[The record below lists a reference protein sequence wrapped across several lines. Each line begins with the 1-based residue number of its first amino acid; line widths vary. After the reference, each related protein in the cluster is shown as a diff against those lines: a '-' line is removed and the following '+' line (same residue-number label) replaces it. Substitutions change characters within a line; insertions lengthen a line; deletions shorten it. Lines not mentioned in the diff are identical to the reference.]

1 MRNREFPG
9 SSNLHAPCR
18 RPLAAAVSML
28 LIGVSLAD
36 GAAAQQ
42 FPAAINV
49 SSLNGGNG
57 FRLDGVA
64 SGDFSGNSVSG
75 AGDINGDG
83 IDDLI
88 IGAYGADPNGENNAG
103 SSYVVF
109 GHRTGFSA
117 ALDLSRLDGDNG
129 FRIDGVAAGDF
140 SGRSVSAAGD
150 VNGDGIDDL
159 IIGAPIS
166 LFRAGSSYVVFGRS
180 TGFSD
185 ALELSSLD
193 GNNGFR
199 LDGSAPFD
207 YSGVSVSGAGD
218 INGDGTGDLVV
229 GARGANSGAGSS
241 YVVFGRSNGF
251 SAGLGLSSLDG
262 KNGFRLDG
270 VAANDRSGRSV
281 SAAGDINGDGI
292 DDLIIGATVA
302 NQAGSS
308 YVVFGHSDGFS
319 ATLALSSLDGGN
331 GFRLPGVSAG
341 DYSGFS
347 VSAAGDINGDG
358 IDDLVIGAYRAN
370 PDDQFSAGSS
380 YVVFGRTTGFG
391 QFLALSSLDG
401 TSGFRLDGAAEFD
414 RAGISVSAAGDI
426 NGDGIDDLIIGA
438 RNASPDGN
446 TSAGSSYVVFGR
458 STGFDSTLALSSLD
472 GSTGFRID
480 GAAAGGLAG
489 YSVSEAGDINGDGLD
504 DLVIG
509 AFSADP
515 NGENNAGSSYVVFGG
530 LGGPGEVPNLELAPN
545 ALDFEDS
552 APGHVSG
559 PQEITVSSTGSVS
572 LAISAVAITGPH
584 AVDFMQTNDCLSAE
598 LLPGLSCSITVAF
611 SPMAAGLRSAT
622 LQIESNA
629 PTSPDLAALRGTSDV
644 VFADGFE
651 PPF

>member
-1 MRNREFPG
+1 
-9 SSNLHAPCR
+9 
-18 RPLAAAVSML
+18 ML
-28 LIGVSLAD
+28 LGVSLAD

-49 SSLNGGNG
+49 TSLNGGNG

-64 SGDFSGNSVSG
+64 SGDYSGSSVAA

-88 IGAYGADPNGENNAG
+88 IGARNASPHGNTSAG

-109 GHRTGFSA
+109 GRSTGFDSTL
-117 ALDLSRLDGDNG
+117 ALSSLDGSTG
-129 FRIDGVAAGDF
+129 FRIDGAAAG
-140 SGRSVSAAGD
+140 GLAGYSVSAAGD

-180 TGFSD
+180 TGFSATLD
-185 ALELSSLD
+185 LSSLD

-199 LDGSAPFD
+199 LDGVAPFD

-218 INGDGTGDLVV
+218 INGDGIGDLVV
-229 GARGANSGAGSS
+229 GARGAKSGAGSS
-241 YVVFGRSNGF
+241 YVVFGRSTRF
-251 SAGLGLSSLDG
+251 SAGLDLSSLDG
-262 KNGFRLDG
+262 NNGFRLDG
-270 VAANDRSGRSV
+270 VTANDRSGRSV

-292 DDLIIGATVA
+292 DDLIIGAHFA
-302 NQAGSS
+302 DNQAGSS
-308 YVVFGHSDGFS
+308 YVVFGRSDGFS

-347 VSAAGDINGDG
+347 VSTAGDINGDG
-358 IDDLVIGAYRAN
+358 IDDLVIGAYRAG
-370 PDDQFSAGSS
+370 PDGQFSAGSS

-401 TSGFRLDGAAEFD
+401 NTGFRLDGAAEFD
-414 RAGISVSAAGDI
+414 RAGISVSTAGDI

-438 RNASPDGN
+438 ELADPDGN
-446 TSAGSSYVVFGR
+446 AAAGSSYVVFGR

-545 ALDFEDS
+545 ALEFEDG
-552 APGHVSG
+552 APGPIFG
-559 PQEITVSSTGSVS
+559 PQEITVTSTGAVS
-572 LAISAVAITGPH
+572 LAISAVAITGLH
-584 AVDFMQTNDCLSAE
+584 AVDFTQSNDCLSAE
-598 LLPGLSCSITVAF
+598 LPPGLSCSITVAF

-651 PPF
+651 PPL

>member
-270 VAANDRSGRSV
+270 VAANDRSGR
-281 SAAGDINGDGI
+281 
-292 DDLIIGATVA
+292 
-302 NQAGSS
+302 
-308 YVVFGHSDGFS
+308 
-319 ATLALSSLDGGN
+319 
-331 GFRLPGVSAG
+331 
-341 DYSGFS
+341 S